1 MTNLSLFT
9 RISLGVVFLLAAA
22 CGGSSSTV
30 DPLGPDG
37 GAPGAS
43 SGGSGTGTE
52 DPGGPR
58 LTLALRGSTA
68 PVVHDDGLAGQT
80 PSHQIVAIKSF
91 WLYRSPTDPR
101 PVKVLDLAKSVET
114 DFIAEKAV
122 DVGSVAFKSLPAG
135 TYTFAKV
142 GTAYVRY
149 SVAARMHA
157 TVTADGRYDNT
168 QALSDGAVIDGQTR
182 AKGWYH
188 FAFSVGGMTYGALE
202 GSDAPLPKVPM
213 AGAIA
218 LETVGSE
225 SFYTFPTSVV
235 IDPDQPADQR
245 WVMDVNVH
253 ESFRWVDQAQPGY
266 ATNVYDTTPT
276 SFEPVMAFGANSFSL
291 SLEAK

>member
-1 MTNLSLFT
+1 MTNPSLFT
-9 RISLGVVFLLAAA
+9 RISLGVLFCLAGA

-37 GAPGAS
+37 GLPGTS

-52 DPGGPR
+52 GPGGPR
-58 LTLALRGSTA
+58 LTLALRGGTA
-68 PVVHDDGLAGQT
+68 PVAHGDGFAGQT

-91 WLYRSPTDPR
+91 WLYRSPTDPN
-101 PVKVLDLAKSVET
+101 PLKVLDLAKTVEA

-122 DVGSVAFKSLPAG
+122 DIGTVPFKSLTAG

-168 QALSDGAVIDGQTR
+168 QALSDGAFIDGQTR

-202 GSDAPLPKVPM
+202 GNDAPLPKVPM

-235 IDPDQPADQR
+235 IDPEQPLDQR

-253 ESFRWVDQAQPGY
+253 ESFRWQDQAQAGY
-266 ATNVYDTTPT
+266 EAKVYDTTPT

-291 SLEAK
+291 SLEGK